1 VKIITDQIT
10 LYEGE
15 NPNYPGLKQDHG
27 IHAFCFWTFT
37 EMEDFCKNDFIG
49 FDHINKAKTDNSL
62 VKFWG
67 VTKEMI
73 YAS

>member
-1 VKIITDQIT
+1 
-10 LYEGE
+10 
-15 NPNYPGLKQDHG
+15 
-27 IHAFCFWTFT
+27 
-37 EMEDFCKNDFIG
+37 MEDFCKNDFIG